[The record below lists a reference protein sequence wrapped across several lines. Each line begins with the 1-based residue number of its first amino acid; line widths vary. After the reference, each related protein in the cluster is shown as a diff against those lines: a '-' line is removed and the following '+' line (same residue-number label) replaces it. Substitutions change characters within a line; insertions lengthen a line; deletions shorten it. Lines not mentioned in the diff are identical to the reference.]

1 MTKIFLETGK
11 KTTSEYVFVRTLLSS
26 MGFDKEKYDI
36 ECVDGKDNLKNAS
49 TQMKK
54 NTIEGGV
61 NLIVFDADTIQNKG
75 GFDKRKAELEQ
86 DFDNFDINAK
96 LFLFPNNADDG
107 DFESL
112 LENLVQKNTHQNF
125 FDCYGDYETCLGN
138 LYQSPNRKGKL
149 HTYISAQ
156 KDLKTDQRRHLG
168 QGEWLFDD
176 SRFWNLEAEYLSPLI
191 KFFNPTCS

>member
-1 MTKIFLETGK
+1 MIKIFLETGK
-11 KTTSEYVFVRTLLSS
+11 NTTSEYVFIRTLLSS

-36 ECVDGKDNLKNAS
+36 ECVNGKDNLKNAS
-49 TQMKK
+49 TLMKG
-54 NTIEGGV
+54 NTIQGGT
-61 NLIVFDADTIQNKG
+61 NLIVFDADTVLNSG

-86 DFDNFDINAK
+86 KLKDLDINAK
-96 LFLFPNNADDG
+96 LFLFPNNKDDG

-112 LENLVQKNTHQNF
+112 LEELVQKNTHQKF

-156 KDLKTDQRRHLG
+156 KDLTKKERSHLG
-168 QGEWLFDD
+168 EGEWLFND
-176 SRFWNLEAEYLSPLI
+176 SRFWNLEAEYLTPL
-191 KFFNPTCS
+191 KQFFKNNMN